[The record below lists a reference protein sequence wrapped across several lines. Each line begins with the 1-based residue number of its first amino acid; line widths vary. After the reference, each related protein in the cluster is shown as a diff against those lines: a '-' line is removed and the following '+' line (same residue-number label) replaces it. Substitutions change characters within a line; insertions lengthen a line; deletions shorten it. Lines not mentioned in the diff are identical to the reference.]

1 MKEKHLET
9 TTEQPVI
16 DNNIKTTP
24 SVKQPS
30 SKENNQVFQVVFN
43 IYICY
48 VCISLYSVT
57 FKSSHLMFTVI
68 AFKITLYS

>member
-1 MKEKHLET
+1 MKEKNLET

-16 DNNIKTTP
+16 DNHIKTTP
-24 SVKQPS
+24 TVKQPS
-30 SKENNQVFQVVFN
+30 SKENNQVFQVVFK

-48 VCISLYSVT
+48 ACILLYSVT